1 MDLRKF
7 PPRNLGAD
15 GLGINCRDSIL
26 LTRRTL
32 ILLLSQPYDHS
43 TNKVIDWLVHL
54 GADHIRI
61 PFSASK
67 KPILSVTL
75 GEADSDCTFKYGND
89 EVSLSKV
96 TSVWFRGG
104 DLIDVEQLSKT
115 EFGNT
120 DLGMVSNSWLRWEWS
135 SLNAWV
141 HGRLMTKRH
150 LGNPFL
156 YEINKLM
163 VLEKAKAVG
172 LLIPETRILSTRDDI
187 VMFFDQCSGNMISK
201 AIYNSYNFK
210 RGDKNYAHPTLKV
223 TRESIGQLPER
234 IGPSLFQQEIVKRV
248 DLRCCIVGKDIFCGA
263 ILSQSNAK
271 TRTDFRQYDHSRP
284 NRVVPFTMPDALSE
298 QLFAMMSSL
307 NLNFGLIDMVLS
319 SDGEYYFLEVNPIGQ
334 FDALSTN
341 CGFPIE
347 RTIAEYLTN

>member
-1 MDLRKF
+1 MV
-7 PPRNLGAD
+7 
-15 GLGINCRDSIL
+15 
-26 LTRRTL
+26 
-32 ILLLSQPYDHS
+32 LLLSQPYDHS

-67 KPILSVTL
+67 KPMLSVSL

-104 DLIDVEQLSKT
+104 DLIDAEQLSKT
-115 EFGNT
+115 EFRNT
-120 DLGMVSNSWLRWEWS
+120 DLGMVSSSWLRWEWS

-156 YEINKLM
+156 YETNKLM
-163 VLEKAKAVG
+163 VLEKARAVG
-172 LLIPETRILSTRDDI
+172 LQIPETRILNRREDI
-187 VMFFDQCSGNMISK
+187 FQFFEDCSSGMVSK
-201 AIYNSYNFK
+201 AIYNSFNFR
-210 RGDKNYAHPTLKV
+210 RGDELYAHPTLKV
-223 TRESIGQLPER
+223 TKESISQLPET
-234 IGPSLFQQEIVKRV
+234 IGPSLFQQEIEKRG
-248 DLRCCIVGKDIFCGA
+248 DLRCCIVAEKLFCGA
-263 ILSQSNAK
+263 IFSQSNPK
-271 TRTDFRQYDHSRP
+271 TRTDFRKYDHERP
-284 NRVVPFTMPDALSE
+284 NRVVPFALPETISE
-298 QLFAMMSSL
+298 NLFAMMRSL

-319 SDGEYYFLEVNPIGQ
+319 ADGEYYFLEVNPIGQ
-334 FDALSTN
+334 FDSLSSN

-347 RTIAEYLTN
+347 RTIAEYLMN